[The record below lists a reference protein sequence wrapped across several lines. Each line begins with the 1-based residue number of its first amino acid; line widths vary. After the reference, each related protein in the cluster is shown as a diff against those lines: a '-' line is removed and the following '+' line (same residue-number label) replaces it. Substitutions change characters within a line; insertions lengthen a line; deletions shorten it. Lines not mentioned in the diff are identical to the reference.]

1 MLHQVSDS
9 HRILQGNK
17 AKFPGAGYELDRPE
31 DGPPVTT
38 LPKSEDYFG
47 QVGESDS
54 DDNTSDRSAD
64 SVDDE
69 IVSWT
74 GDSDDEQDMPTLDQD
89 SYGEEFDP
97 PSPDLSDSPI
107 TSLYSLS
114 NTNTVDDVSSKPS
127 PSREYQYDPPANEQE
142 QVRSL

>member
-1 MLHQVSDS
+1 M
-9 HRILQGNK
+9 
-17 AKFPGAGYELDRPE
+17 
-31 DGPPVTT
+31 TT

-97 PSPDLSDSPI
+97 PSPDLSESPI

-114 NTNTVDDVSSKPS
+114 NTNTVDDISSKPS
-127 PSREYQYDPPANEQE
+127 PSREYQYDPPQPMNRNKF
-142 QVRSL
+142 VPRRDRSRWKCRSDPLEYHFGFRWQ